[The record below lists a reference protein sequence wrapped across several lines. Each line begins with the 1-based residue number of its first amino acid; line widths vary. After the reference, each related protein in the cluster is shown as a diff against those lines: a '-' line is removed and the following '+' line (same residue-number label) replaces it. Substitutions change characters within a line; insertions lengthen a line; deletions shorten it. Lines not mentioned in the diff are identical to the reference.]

1 MHPFMTDQDPL
12 TRGSGRRGTEEM
24 ENVENVVI
32 SLTDL
37 LKQQQVVAPSVYDN
51 ISVRAVELCH
61 FPAAVLSGAGLAYS
75 MCGLPDLGLLNIEEM
90 KWMVQRM
97 TYYTPLPVIA
107 DAGNGFGEAAV
118 QVGFNVM
125 RLVKAGAKAVIV
137 DDSAGLR
144 GRDVQFLE
152 DEKVELVSRELFEAK
167 IRAAVEA
174 CENTDAV
181 VIARTEAL
189 LSKGLE
195 EAIERCALAR
205 KAGAY
210 LTEVDGAATLEEAK
224 KINEGDPGLKMWPFI
239 ETVDGKPAM
248 GRDELDALGFR
259 LIGMWYTEKA
269 SMYGMLLFGKRTLE
283 DGNTVFHND
292 HNFDGLLKPGQTH
305 HVLFSYWKKWIPLE
319 DECYDRAA
327 WAMTKEYDIQFK
339 E

>member
-1 MHPFMTDQDPL
+1 
-12 TRGSGRRGTEEM
+12 M

-32 SLTDL
+32 SLSDL
-37 LKQQQVVAPSVYDN
+37 LKERQVVAPSVYDN
-51 ISVRAVELCH
+51 ISVRAVELCN

-107 DAGNGFGEAAV
+107 DAGNGFGETAV
-118 QVGFNVM
+118 QVGLNVM

-144 GRDVQFLE
+144 GKDVAFIE
-152 DEKVELVSRELFEAK
+152 DAPAVELISRELFQAK

-189 LSKGLE
+189 FSQGLE
-195 EAIERCALAR
+195 EAVERCVLAR
-205 KAGAY
+205 KAGTY
-210 LTEVDGAATLEEAK
+210 LTEVDGASTLEEAK
-224 KINEGDPGLKMWPFI
+224 KINESDPGLKMWPFI

-269 SMYGMLLFGKRTLE
+269 SMYGMLLFGKKTLE

-319 DECYDRAA
+319 DECCDRAA
-327 WAMTKEYDIQFK
+327 EAMKKEYDITFDA
-339 E
+339 EP